1 MFKQNGLEF
10 SSSQKLNLI
19 EMVAPKV
26 TWLKTSKRLLFT
38 VVSAT
43 LLLKG
48 FQLTLLEKVKETIS
62 IFENTK

>member
-19 EMVAPKV
+19 DLVAPKV
-26 TWLKTSKRLLFT
+26 TWVKTSKRLLFT

-48 FQLTLLEKVKETIS
+48 FQLTLRKS
-62 IFENTK
+62 

>member
-1 MFKQNGLEF
+1 MLKQNGLEF

-19 EMVAPKV
+19 EIVAPKV
-26 TWLKTSKRLLFT
+26 TWVKTSRILLFT
-38 VVSAT
+38 VVSVT

-48 FQLTLLEKVKETIS
+48 FQLTLLEKVKGNIL

>member
-1 MFKQNGLEF
+1 MLKQNGLEF

-19 EMVAPKV
+19 KMVAPKV
-26 TWLKTSKRLLFT
+26 TWVKTSRILLFT
-38 VVSAT
+38 VVSVT

-48 FQLTLLEKVKETIS
+48 FQLTLLEKVKGNIL

>member
-1 MFKQNGLEF
+1 MLKQNGLEF

-19 EMVAPKV
+19 EIVAPKV
-26 TWLKTSKRLLFT
+26 TWVKTSRILLFT
-38 VVSAT
+38 LVSVT

-48 FQLTLLEKVKETIS
+48 FQLTLLEKVKGNIL

>member
-19 EMVAPKV
+19 DMVAPKI
-26 TWLKTSKRLLFT
+26 TWVKTSKRLLFT

-48 FQLTLLEKVKETIS
+48 FQLTLLEKVRDY
-62 IFENTK
+62 FNL